1 MPGLDHEENAREIAI
16 YEDRCTQ
23 SDPGELPHGQTTS
36 LSEYAL
42 ATKRS
47 RLLFIGFIFPS
58 SAFITEFDFLHPG
71 DILLEYAFIVRGKYL
86 GLS

>member
-23 SDPGELPHGQTTS
+23 SDPGEPPHGQTTS

-47 RLLFIGFIFPS
+47 RLLFIKLIFSS
-58 SAFITEFDFLHPG
+58 SAFITEFDFDLRSRRHLCRQEQIP
-71 DILLEYAFIVRGKYL
+71 APRL
-86 GLS
+86 G